1 MLKLA
6 IEGHGHVVVEARD
19 QGEAMRAMQQDR
31 PALVLTDLRL
41 PEGDGFGVLRA
52 AKELDPELPVIV
64 MTAYGSIQDAVA
76 AMKEG
81 ALDFLAKPV
90 DPDHLM
96 LMVERALAQRRVMT
110 EYILLKEELAAR
122 RGAPQI
128 IGDAPSLKQSILALQ
143 RAAGSDATVL
153 LEGESGTGKE
163 LFARALHALSPR
175 SDGPFVA
182 INCAAIPDNLLETEL
197 FGHEKGAFTGAVAR
211 KPGKFELAHHGTL
224 FLDEIGD
231 LPLALQAKILRAL
244 EERRFERVGGTQS
257 LHVDVRIVAATNK
270 QLRAGVA
277 AKQFREDLYFRLSV
291 FPIAIPP
298 LRDRQDDIPILARHF
313 AERFSRELKKKA
325 AILAP
330 SAIEELQKY
339 HWPGNVRELQ
349 NCMERAVIL
358 SESDTIHG
366 RHLNLSLHA
375 PLPPEAPSPW
385 ATFDLS
391 GTLADVVK
399 RAQGEVEKRK
409 IEQALKE
416 AGGDKGRAAD
426 LLGLPFKTLLAKLK
440 EYGLGITRSSVQRQ
454 RQRAELPAVHDEHEE
469 PARLETSNSVRLTAR
484 QAAIDGQRAVTQ
496 SNSIICDR
504 AFEFASRLLKLCDR
518 MHERGP
524 SARHIANQVIR
535 CGTSIGANAEEAQE
549 GQTKADFIAKLSVSA
564 KRRVR
569 RPIG

>member
-1 MLKLA
+1 MLKVA
-6 IEGHGHVVVEARD
+6 IEGQGHAVVEASD
-19 QGEAMRAMQQDR
+19 QPAAIRAMHQDR

-90 DPDHLM
+90 DPDHLL
-96 LMVERALAQRRVMT
+96 LMVERALAQRKLVT
-110 EYILLKEELAAR
+110 EYILLKEELGAR
-122 RGAPQI
+122 RGGPQI
-128 IGDAPSLKQSILALQ
+128 IGDAPSLKQAILALQ

-211 KPGKFELAHHGTL
+211 KPGKFELANRGTL

-231 LPLALQAKILRAL
+231 LPLGLQAKILRAL
-244 EERRFERVGGTQS
+244 EERRFERIGGTQS

-270 QLRAGVA
+270 ALRAGVA

-298 LRDRQDDIPILARHF
+298 LRERQADIPILARHF
-313 AERFSRELKKKA
+313 VERFCRELKKKPA
-325 AILAP
+325 TLAP
-330 SAIEELQKY
+330 SAVEELQKY
-339 HWPGNVRELQ
+339 SWPGNVRELQ

-358 SESDTIHG
+358 SESDTIHA

-375 PLPPEAPSPW
+375 PAPEAPNPW
-385 ATFDLS
+385 TSFDFS
-391 GTLADVVK
+391 GSLADVTR
-399 RAQGEVEKRK
+399 RAQTEVEKRK

-416 AGGDKGRAAD
+416 AGGNEGKAAD
-426 LLGLPFKTLLAKLK
+426 LLGIAYKPLLMKIK
-440 EYGLGITRSSVQRQ
+440 EYGL
-454 RQRAELPAVHDEHEE
+454 
-469 PARLETSNSVRLTAR
+469 
-484 QAAIDGQRAVTQ
+484 
-496 SNSIICDR
+496 
-504 AFEFASRLLKLCDR
+504 K
-518 MHERGP
+518 
-524 SARHIANQVIR
+524 
-535 CGTSIGANAEEAQE
+535 
-549 GQTKADFIAKLSVSA
+549 
-564 KRRVR
+564 
-569 RPIG
+569 

>member
-1 MLKLA
+1 LSVRAVRPPILIVEDKDSLRTMLKLA
-6 IEGHGHVVVEARD
+6 IEGQGHAVVEASDHPRAV
-19 QGEAMRAMQQDR
+19 QAMQQNR

-41 PEGDGFGVLRA
+41 PDGDGFGVLRA

-90 DPDHLM
+90 DPDHLL
-96 LMVERALAQRRVMT
+96 LMVDRALAQRKLLT
-110 EYILLKEELAAR
+110 EYILLKDELAAR

-128 IGDAPSLKQSILALQ
+128 IGDAPSLKQAILSLQ

-211 KPGKFELAHHGTL
+211 KPGKFELAHRGTL

-244 EERRFERVGGTQS
+244 EEKRFERIGGTQS
-257 LHVDVRIVAATNK
+257 LNVDVRIVAATNK
-270 QLRAGVA
+270 GLRAGVA
-277 AKQFREDLYFRLSV
+277 SKQFREDLYFRLSV

-298 LRDRQDDIPILARHF
+298 LRDRQADIPILARHF
-313 AERFSRELKKKA
+313 VERFCRELKKKPA
-325 AILAP
+325 TLAP
-330 SAIEELQKY
+330 SAVEELQKY
-339 HWPGNVRELQ
+339 QWPGNVRELQ

-358 SESDTIHG
+358 SETDAIHA

-375 PLPPEAPSPW
+375 PNPPEPPNPW
-385 ATFDLS
+385 ASFDFS
-391 GTLADVVK
+391 GTLADVTR
-399 RAQGEVEKRK
+399 RAQAEVEKKK
-409 IEQALKE
+409 IELALKE
-416 AGGDKGRAAD
+416 AGGNEGRAAD
-426 LLGLPFKTLLAKLK
+426 LLGMAYKPLLAKIK
-440 EYGLGITRSSVQRQ
+440 DYG
-454 RQRAELPAVHDEHEE
+454 
-469 PARLETSNSVRLTAR
+469 
-484 QAAIDGQRAVTQ
+484 
-496 SNSIICDR
+496 
-504 AFEFASRLLKLCDR
+504 
-518 MHERGP
+518 
-524 SARHIANQVIR
+524 IR
-535 CGTSIGANAEEAQE
+535 
-549 GQTKADFIAKLSVSA
+549 
-564 KRRVR
+564 
-569 RPIG
+569 

>member
-1 MLKLA
+1 MLRLA
-6 IEGHGHVVVEARD
+6 IEGQGHAVVEARD
-19 QGEAMRAMQQDR
+19 QPEAVQALQQDR

-90 DPDHLM
+90 DPDHLL
-96 LMVERALAQRRVMT
+96 LMVDRALRQRKLLT
-110 EYILLKEELAAR
+110 EYILLKEELGAR

-128 IGDAPSLKQSILALQ
+128 IGDAPSLKQAILALQ
-143 RAAGSDATVL
+143 RASGSDATVL

-211 KPGKFELAHHGTL
+211 KPGKFELAHRGTL

-231 LPLALQAKILRAL
+231 LPLGLQAKILRAL

-270 QLRAGVA
+270 ALRAGVA
-277 AKQFREDLYFRLSV
+277 AKQFREDLFFRLSV
-291 FPIAIPP
+291 FPISIPP
-298 LRDRQDDIPILARHF
+298 LRDRQNDIPILARHF
-313 AERFSRELKKKA
+313 VERFCRELKKKA
-325 AILAP
+325 AMLAP
-330 SAIEELQKY
+330 SAVEELQKY

-358 SESDTIHG
+358 SESDTIHA

-375 PLPPEAPSPW
+375 PTPPESNAW
-385 ATFDLS
+385 AAFDFS
-391 GTLADVVK
+391 GTLADVTK
-399 RAQGEVEKRK
+399 RAQAEVERKK
-409 IEQALKE
+409 IEMALKE
-416 AGGDKGRAAD
+416 AGGNEGRAAD
-426 LLGLPFKTLLAKLK
+426 LLGLAYKALLGKIK
-440 EYGLGITRSSVQRQ
+440 EYGLR
-454 RQRAELPAVHDEHEE
+454 
-469 PARLETSNSVRLTAR
+469 
-484 QAAIDGQRAVTQ
+484 
-496 SNSIICDR
+496 
-504 AFEFASRLLKLCDR
+504 
-518 MHERGP
+518 
-524 SARHIANQVIR
+524 
-535 CGTSIGANAEEAQE
+535 
-549 GQTKADFIAKLSVSA
+549 
-564 KRRVR
+564 
-569 RPIG
+569 

>member
-1 MLKLA
+1 VPLSILLVEDKDSLRTMLKLA
-6 IEGHGHVVVEARD
+6 IEGHGHTVVEARD

-96 LMVERALAQRRVMT
+96 LMVERALTQRRVMT

-128 IGDAPSLKQSILALQ
+128 IGDAPSLKTSILSLQ

-182 INCAAIPDNLLETEL
+182 INCAAIPENLLETEL

-211 KPGKFELAHHGTL
+211 KLGKFEVAHHGTL

-291 FPIAIPP
+291 FPITIPP
-298 LRDRQDDIPILARHF
+298 LRDRQEDIPILARHF
-313 AERFSRELKKKA
+313 AERFSRELKKKS

-375 PLPPEAPSPW
+375 PMLPDAPSPW
-385 ATFDLS
+385 TTFDLS
-391 GTLADVVK
+391 GTLADVTK
-399 RAQGEVEKRK
+399 RAQMEVEKRK
-409 IEQALKE
+409 IEQAMKE
-416 AGGDKGRAAD
+416 GGGDKGRAAD
-426 LLGLPFKTLLAKLK
+426 LLGLPFKQLLAKLK
-440 EYGLGITRSSVQRQ
+440 EYGYQ
-454 RQRAELPAVHDEHEE
+454 
-469 PARLETSNSVRLTAR
+469 
-484 QAAIDGQRAVTQ
+484 
-496 SNSIICDR
+496 
-504 AFEFASRLLKLCDR
+504 
-518 MHERGP
+518 
-524 SARHIANQVIR
+524 
-535 CGTSIGANAEEAQE
+535 
-549 GQTKADFIAKLSVSA
+549 
-564 KRRVR
+564 
-569 RPIG
+569 